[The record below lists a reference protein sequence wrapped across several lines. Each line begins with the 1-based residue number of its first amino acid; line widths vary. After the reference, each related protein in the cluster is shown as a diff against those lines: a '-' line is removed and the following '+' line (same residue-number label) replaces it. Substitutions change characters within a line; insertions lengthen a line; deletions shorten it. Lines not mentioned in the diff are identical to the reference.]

1 MGQIRIESKN
11 NGVRLSNNL
20 FYLDIDVNKTPI
32 KNKKLDFAVEELA
45 PGKPDNA
52 AAWVT
57 KSGLPVFYYPPTK
70 AWRYTNPNTGSVY
83 ETKRRGGKFYRISE
97 GTKDETSV
105 KDQIYTLSEKIVG
118 ESLVSNTSK
127 REKLIKWFEDKL
139 LKYKGTPKTK
149 KGWVNS
155 TYKSITAID
164 SYLSTALEG
173 KAVSYEHVGK
183 DKTVDEK
190 FGTSDIKLTLDNGR
204 TLGVSLKKEGDARL
218 HNSSI
223 NSEQKTKDYFIEQR
237 KYLLEAARKNGKK
250 IPEGHEPGREE
261 SKKIKDLY
269 GNKVLESTGKTL
281 NQTLEESHKQFVN
294 NALSSSTDIIKNN
307 KLVEKIGTVF
317 KNVQAGNLIIV
328 SGDKI
333 IDAESLGD
341 LDTSKLTIAEDTGT
355 EDDTKLITLI
365 HDGVTIARIGIRQDG
380 IGYGYSAKL
389 EANFTKEFIN
399 TYRRKND

>member
-11 NGVRLSNNL
+11 NGVRLSNSL
-20 FYLDIDVNKTPI
+20 FYLDIDVNKAPI

-70 AWRYTNPNTGSVY
+70 SWRYTNPNTGSIY
-83 ETKRRGGKFYRISE
+83 ETKRRGGKFYRVIE
-97 GTKDETSV
+97 GTKDETSA
-105 KDQIYTLSEKIVG
+105 KDRIYTLSEKIVG
-118 ESLVSNTSK
+118 ESLVSDTFK
-127 REKLIKWFEDKL
+127 KEKLIKWFEDEL
-139 LKYKGTPKTK
+139 LKYNGTPKTK
-149 KGWVNS
+149 KGWVDS
-155 TYKSITAID
+155 TYKSVTAVD
-164 SYLSTALEG
+164 SYLSNVLET
-173 KAVSYEHVGK
+173 KAVSYKHVGK
-183 DKTVDEK
+183 DKKVDEE
-190 FGTSDIKLTLDNGR
+190 FGTADIKLTLDNGR

-223 NSEQKTKDYFIEQR
+223 NSEEKTKNYFIQQR
-237 KYLLEAARKNGKK
+237 KYLREAARKNGKE
-250 IPEGHEPGREE
+250 IPEGYNPGRKE
-261 SKKIKDLY
+261 SRKIKESY
-269 GNKVLESTGKTL
+269 GDTILESTGKTL

-294 NALSSSTDIIKNN
+294 NALSNSTDIIKNN

-333 IDAESLGD
+333 IDAESLEG
-341 LDTSKLTIAEDTGT
+341 LDTSKLTMMKGNEQKDGT
-355 EDDTKLITLI
+355 RPILLM
-365 HDGVTIARIGIRQDG
+365 HGQVAIARIGIRQDG

-399 TYRRKND
+399 TYRRKK